1 MIGCKCPVCTSSDP
15 RNRRTRT
22 SALISCGGKHIV
34 IDTTPEFRLQ
44 CLANDVNHLDGV
56 LFTHAHADHIFGL
69 DDLRRFNE
77 IQNKPIPCYGS
88 ADTLAVIRQAF
99 EYIFIETQE
108 GGGKP
113 KIELNTVSGPFEFG
127 GIAITPIP
135 VMHGILP
142 VYGYRIGKFA
152 YITDCSSI
160 PEESRELLRELDL
173 LILGVVRRKHH
184 ETHLS
189 LGEGV
194 EVALDLAPRRTCFVH
209 MSHRLEHEST
219 NNELPPGIELA
230 YDGLQIEVTDSD

>member
-22 SALISCGGKHIV
+22 SALVSCGEKHII

-44 CLANDVNHLDGV
+44 CLKNNVDYLDGV

-69 DDLRRFNE
+69 DDVRAFNE
-77 IQNKPIPCYGS
+77 LQKKSIPCFGS
-88 ADTLAVIRQAF
+88 QDTLDAIRRSF

-113 KIELNTVSGPFEFG
+113 KIELNQIDCPFEFG
-127 GIAITPIP
+127 GIKITPIP
-135 VMHGILP
+135 VMHGVMP
-142 VYGYRIGKFA
+142 VYGYRIGKLA
-152 YITDCSSI
+152 YVTDCSYI
-160 PEESRELLRELDL
+160 PDESKELLRGLELL
-173 LILGVVRRKHH
+173 VIGVVRRIPH

-194 EVALDLAPRRTCFVH
+194 EISSELAPRMTRFVH

-230 YDGLQIEVTDSD
+230 YDGLSIDLSDPD